1 MGFAVVFGTSMTV
14 GRVGIALTGVSA
26 FGVTVD
32 ADAVSTVACGVKYV
46 GTAPDIASG
55 GGDGGNA

>member
-1 MGFAVVFGTSMTV
+1 MVFGTSMTV